1 MSLKKIDIQNGTFY
15 LSVEVDRY
23 LQQLK
28 AEHIDLADELDK
40 AVIRKDFTTWSG
52 VANKLRQ
59 IVKNL

>member
-1 MSLKKIDIQNGTFY
+1 MFLKKIDIQNGTFY